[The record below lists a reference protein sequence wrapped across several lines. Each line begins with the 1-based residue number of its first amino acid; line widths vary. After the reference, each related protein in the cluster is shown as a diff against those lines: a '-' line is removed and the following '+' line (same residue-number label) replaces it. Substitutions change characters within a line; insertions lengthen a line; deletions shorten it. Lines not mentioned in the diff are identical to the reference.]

1 VYHAPVIAAIDLE
14 GVLAPEIWPHLG
26 EQFGIPEL
34 HITTRDTG
42 DFDALMSQRVQ
53 ALNRSGLTLAK
64 VQEAAHQVPPY
75 LGSREFLGRIRRH
88 CQVMIISD
96 TFHEL
101 AEPLMERLGGFN
113 LFANRF
119 ETDAAGRITGWKL
132 RIRGRKAQVVQG
144 MKSAG
149 FRVIGMGDSLNDL
162 TLLQSADYPV
172 LYRPVPALR
181 EQVPGG
187 RVVQDL
193 DEALAVFSE
202 IFRRNGNKE

>member
-1 VYHAPVIAAIDLE
+1 VIAAIDLE

-26 EQFGIPEL
+26 EQFGIPGL

-42 DFDALMSQRVQ
+42 DFESLMRQRVE

-64 VQEAAHQVPPY
+64 VQKVAHQLEPY
-75 LGSREFLGRIRRH
+75 LGSREFLHQIRRH

-96 TFHEL
+96 TFHEF

-119 ETDAAGRITGWKL
+119 ETDENGHIRGFKL
-132 RIRGRKAQVVQG
+132 RVRGRKAHLVQG

-162 TLLQSADYPV
+162 TLLETADHPI
-172 LYRPVPALR
+172 LYRPVPALL
-181 EQVPGG
+181 EQLPAG

-193 DEALAVFSE
+193 DEALAVFTE
-202 IFRRNGNKE
+202 IFRRNGSKE